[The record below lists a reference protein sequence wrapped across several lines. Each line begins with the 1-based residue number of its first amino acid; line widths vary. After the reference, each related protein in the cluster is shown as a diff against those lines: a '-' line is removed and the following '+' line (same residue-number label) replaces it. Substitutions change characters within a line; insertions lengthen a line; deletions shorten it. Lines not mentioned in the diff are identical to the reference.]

1 MGYKAQIWKEG
12 DVLDYVASAAKVGG
26 AVVEVAGRAG
36 VLTDD
41 VAASATGCAQV
52 SGVVKVEKAN
62 EALTAGQDVWY
73 DADGNP
79 YGGTA
84 GSGAIT
90 GTPCNATGDL
100 WMGVVLYAAGATA
113 THAYVLLNS
122 RSQANGHRQGSFS
135 NPESWGAADE
145 WEEIHLTS
153 ALATSSKPG
162 FRRRVTNSQDQ
173 TSGALVCSHN
183 QAYAASGLDVAEL
196 GALLVEAGM
205 KGSAGVLLDSTNGG
219 YAARMKFEDDYATGG
234 QAVGGPTYTGKVGV
248 LCLQAQISANPTGHF
263 HAIEVDC
270 QQAAA
275 GTPTPFDSILYVPTG
290 GQNGS
295 IVNLI
300 EFAAASACAV
310 VSAGTY
316 STADGYFVVKVAGS
330 TYRVPFF
337 SAVD

>member
-1 MGYKAQIWKEG
+1 MKAQMYKEG
-12 DVLDYVASAAKVGG
+12 LVLDFTALAAKSGG
-26 AVVEVAGRAG
+26 DVVEVSGLCG
-36 VLTDD
+36 VVNTD
-41 VAASATGCAQV
+41 VAINLVGSARVDGL
-52 SGVVKVEKAN
+52 VKVEKAQVAIVDG
-62 EALTAGQDVWY
+62 EDVFF

-84 GSGAIT
+84 GSGAAT
-90 GTPCNATGDL
+90 NVPCNATGDM
-100 WMGVVLYAAGATA
+100 WMGTAFGKAAATD
-113 THAYVLLNS
+113 THVYVMLNKLGQKAG
-122 RSQANGHRQGSFS
+122 RKIGSFS
-135 NPESWGAADE
+135 NPESWNGLDE
-145 WEEIHLTS
+145 FEELHITS
-153 ALATSSKPG
+153 ALATSAKPA

-173 TSGALVCSHN
+173 TAGQLICQHV
-183 QAYAASGLDVAEL
+183 QAYAGSGLDVAEM
-196 GALLVEAGM
+196 GGLLVEAGM
-205 KGSAGVLLDSTNGG
+205 KGSAGVLLASTEGG

-234 QAVGGPTYTGKVGV
+234 QVVGAPTYTGKVGV
-248 LCLQAQISANPTGHF
+248 LVLQAQLSANPTGHF

-270 QQAAA
+270 QQAGA

-316 STADGYFVVKVAGS
+316 STADGYFVVKIAGS

-337 SAVD
+337 AAVD